1 MNLNE
6 NENDMMNIALIGC
19 GQIADAHLQEIRRI
33 PTARVVAVCDQH
45 LDLARQAAMRFGVER
60 MFDSSAR
67 MLAETRPHVVHV
79 TTPPHTHRA
88 LVLQCLAAGAHVYVE
103 KPFTVDADE
112 AMDIIAAAEARRL
125 RVCLGHDQL
134 FDPIWQECRQR
145 VMTGE
150 IGAVVHIDAVQG
162 YDLDGPFGRLL
173 QDDASHWVHRLPG
186 GLFQNVMS
194 HALARILDFMPGPL
208 PAVQGRWFS
217 RRVGNGAGTGVGA
230 DHTFPT
236 ELRVMLFG
244 HRCTGTLTF
253 TSAAR
258 PTRRVTRI
266 LGTRRSLEIDLDAR
280 SLTIDR
286 PTRLPGPFAKVEL
299 TWQRFAAAGRSLSRN
314 LTRLRRADLHYF
326 EGMHTL
332 FAQFYHAIATG
343 APTPVSHAEAIRT
356 TQVMDAVFASCA
368 ESTRRREPRV
378 RESEVVAV

>member
-1 MNLNE
+1 MNE
-6 NENDMMNIALIGC
+6 MMNIALIGC
-19 GQIADAHLQEIRRI
+19 GQIADAHLQELRRI
-33 PTARVVAVCDQH
+33 PTAHVVAVCDQH
-45 LDLARQAAMRFGVER
+45 LDLARQAALRFGVER

-67 MLAETRPHVVHV
+67 MLAETRPDVVHV
-79 TTPPHTHRA
+79 TTPPHTHRGI
-88 LVLQCLAAGAHVYVE
+88 VLQCLAAGAHVYVE

-112 AMDIIAAAEARRL
+112 ATDIIASAEARRL

-145 VMTGE
+145 VMSGE

-162 YDLDGPFGRLL
+162 YDLGGPFGRLL
-173 QDDASHWVHRLPG
+173 QHDADHWVHRLPG

-217 RRVGNGAGTGVGA
+217 RGA

-266 LGTRRSLEIDLDAR
+266 LGTRRSLEVDLDAR

-286 PTRLPGPFAKVEL
+286 ATRLPGAFAKVEL
-299 TWQRFAAAGRSLSRN
+299 TWRRFAEAGRNLSRN
-314 LTRLRRADLHYF
+314 LARLRRADLHYF

-332 FAQFYHAIATG
+332 FAQFYQSIATG
-343 APTPVSHAEAIRT
+343 GPTPVSHAEAIRT
-356 TQVMDAVFASCA
+356 TQVMDAVFASC
-368 ESTRRREPRV
+368 TEPRRHDLRL
-378 RESEVVAV
+378 RESEGVAV